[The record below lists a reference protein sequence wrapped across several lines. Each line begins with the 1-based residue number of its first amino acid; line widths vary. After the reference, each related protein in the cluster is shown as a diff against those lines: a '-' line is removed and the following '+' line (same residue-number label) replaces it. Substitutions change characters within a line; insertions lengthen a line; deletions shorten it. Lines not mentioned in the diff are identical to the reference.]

1 MKEALW
7 GASRRLQRRQR
18 WGVAVGSEGL
28 LLSKGGRIVRGPCE
42 ATERGKPADRSH
54 RWRQVANRLLLL
66 LSEHLLLRV
75 RNLLLLLLPIV
86 TAAEW
91 LLLRRRRIRL
101 LLRWRI
107 VLLLQ
112 LLRRRI
118 VLLLL
123 LLRWW
128 QASLLVVYDG
138 WGQDA
143 VGRTECS
150 MVEAFHPEGSTEGN
164 LYVYVPLK

>member
-1 MKEALW
+1 MGW
-7 GASRRLQRRQR
+7 RQR
-18 WGVAVGSEGL
+18 KTAVLRHATRSVAS
-28 LLSKGGRIVRGPCE
+28 
-42 ATERGKPADRSH
+42 PA
-54 RWRQVANRLLLL
+54 VVIFKVVVLLLL
-66 LSEHLLLRV
+66 LV
-75 RNLLLLLLPIV
+75 V
-86 TAAEW
+86 
-91 LLLRRRRIRL
+91 
-101 LLRWRI
+101 
-107 VLLLQ
+107 VVVV
-112 LLRRRI
+112 